1 MRLGSTLT
9 LTRSLLADSAARF
22 FVGVEKNAAPMR
34 GIDPQWRR
42 KGNFHF
48 PFGVK
53 PVWNVVVPEPK
64 NAARNKK
71 MHGITGI

>member
-1 MRLGSTLT
+1 LIDLDVDEIASCRFGG
-9 LTRSLLADSAARF
+9 AF
-22 FVGVEKNAAPMR
+22 FVEVEKNAAPTS

-53 PVWNVVVPEPK
+53 PVWNMVVPGPK